1 MTSTDGLDIQQV
13 QDQWKESQRLLDD
26 VRSRLESLAS
36 TSASAAETTNS
47 IRASEKFL
55 ADLVSTQRD
64 AAQALGNAQESA
76 VKTLMAVSEVASNS
90 DIGRLGQQLTTIE
103 SRLADIQGDIRN
115 QSDATGTMK
124 KDLDAVKAD
133 QAEQKKSLSEVV
145 ATLNGFVGTLDSAVA
160 SKDEASKKDEE
171 LSAFRASVDRAVAAL
186 PSRYQSRF
194 RDALR

>member
-1 MTSTDGLDIQQV
+1 MTSADGLDIQQV

-47 IRASEKFL
+47 IRASEKLL
-55 ADLVSTQRD
+55 ADLTSTQRD

-76 VKTLMAVSEVASNS
+76 VKTLMAVSEVAANS

-103 SRLADIQGDIRN
+103 SRLADIQGDIGN
-115 QSDATGTMK
+115 QSDAIGTMK

-145 ATLNGFVGTLDSAVA
+145 AALSGLLGTLDSAVA

-171 LSAFRASVDRAVAAL
+171 LLAFRASVDRAVAAL

>member
-36 TSASAAETTNS
+36 TSASAVESTNS
-47 IRASEKFL
+47 IRASEKLL
-55 ADLVSTQRD
+55 ADLANTQRD
-64 AAQALGNAQESA
+64 AAEALVNAQESA
-76 VKTLMAVSEVASNS
+76 VKTLMAVSEVAANS

-103 SRLADIQGDIRN
+103 SRLADVQGDVRN
-115 QSDATGTMK
+115 QSNVTGTMK

-133 QAEQKKSLSEVV
+133 QAEQKRSLNEVF
-145 ATLNGFVGTLDSAVA
+145 ATLKGLVEALDSAVA

-171 LSAFRASVDRAVAAL
+171 LLAFGASVDRAVAAL

>member
-36 TSASAAETTNS
+36 TSASAAETTTS
-47 IRASEKFL
+47 IRASEKLL
-55 ADLVSTQRD
+55 ADLASTQRD

-76 VKTLMAVSEVASNS
+76 VKTLMAVSEVAANS

-145 ATLNGFVGTLDSAVA
+145 ATLNGLVGTLDAAVA

-171 LSAFRASVDRAVAAL
+171 LAAFRASIDRAVAAL